1 MFPAYFTIMSR
12 ALSILLVLKA
22 ICFLWNASNSI
33 NELDPLINI
42 VWNFCIIQNTQV
54 NQSNLLK
61 YKSDITPQA

>member
-33 NELDPLINI
+33 NELDPLINV